1 MVVEPSPMPS
11 LSWKDLLVGKET
23 IEQKDASGTQHV
35 DDSFSLL
42 EQDVKKS
49 VVNGCWDATSGLR
62 LNKIDYMEFG
72 GCLSLFKLMDIE
84 NAYFLAEFQSAE
96 DYEKILSQGPWSSQP
111 PIQKADP
118 HGDWGNGRKSNKLD
132 FNIDSR
138 ARGRIANMVVYVNL
152 RKPLISK
159 LFINGNLQKI
169 EYENLLV
176 LCFSC
181 ERYGHNKESC
191 LNTTHLT
198 KPVKEVESTIQAS
211 PNSTTVRGKNY
222 GPWMLVEQ
230 QTRCVT
236 PEGNKKGNSI
246 SEEKIMGSR
255 FQSLAGLKAN
265 STDESLNKEIQ
276 QELKRNGKA
285 ILTGS
290 QGKSLIGKNPA
301 TGQTTIGFN
310 DGLKQQALSTEKQQ
324 ATSNYGDG
332 CTKNFTAQQL
342 LEQTPQ
348 GPQKTLAGHRPV
360 LAKAYWMPKNHLAVV
375 LKKNILSELVGN
387 EVRGSVILTG
397 NQLSK

>member
-1 MVVEPSPMPS
+1 MLSFSWISSCDRNGEEDIPPEDPNTKKVRFKESNEILEDVMVVEPSPMPS

-42 EQDVKKS
+42 EQDVKKP
-49 VVNGCWDATSGLR
+49 VVNGILSIDFSESGKGNGYLCA
-62 LNKIDYMEFG
+62 K
-72 GCLSLFKLMDIE
+72 
-84 NAYFLAEFQSAE
+84 FQSAE

-118 HGDWGNGRKSNKLD
+118 NGDWGNGRKINKLD

-138 ARGRIANMVVYVNL
+138 ARGRFANMVVYVNL

-181 ERYGHNKESC
+181 ECYGHNKESC

-198 KPVKEVESTIQAS
+198 KPVKKVESTIQAS
-211 PNSTTVRGKNY
+211 PNSTTVRGKDY

-255 FQSLAGLKAN
+255 FQSLAGLEVN

-301 TGQTTIGFN
+301 TVMTRKENLGQ
-310 DGLKQQALSTEKQQ
+310 
-324 ATSNYGDG
+324 
-332 CTKNFTAQQL
+332 
-342 LEQTPQ
+342 
-348 GPQKTLAGHRPV
+348 PV
-360 LAKAYWMPKNHLAVV
+360 
-375 LKKNILSELVGN
+375 
-387 EVRGSVILTG
+387 
-397 NQLSK
+397 

>member
-1 MVVEPSPMPS
+1 MLSISWISSCDRNGEEDIPPEDPNTKKVRFKESNEILEDVMVVEPSPMPS

-49 VVNGCWDATSGLR
+49 VVNGILSIDFSERIYQLLEKEMATSVVLKMLGR
-62 LNKIDYMEFG
+62 NIG
-72 GCLSLFKLMDIE
+72 
-84 NAYFLAEFQSAE
+84 
-96 DYEKILSQGPWSSQP
+96 SSQP

-118 HGDWGNGRKSNKLD
+118 NGDWGNGRKINKLD

-138 ARGRIANMVVYVNL
+138 ARGCFANMVVYVNL

-181 ERYGHNKESC
+181 ECYGHNKESC

-211 PNSTTVRGKNY
+211 PNSTTVRGKDY

-236 PEGNKKGNSI
+236 PEGNKKGNNI

-255 FQSLAGLKAN
+255 FQSLAGLEVN

-290 QGKSLIGKNPA
+290 Q
-301 TGQTTIGFN
+301 
-310 DGLKQQALSTEKQQ
+310 
-324 ATSNYGDG
+324 
-332 CTKNFTAQQL
+332 
-342 LEQTPQ
+342 
-348 GPQKTLAGHRPV
+348 
-360 LAKAYWMPKNHLAVV
+360 
-375 LKKNILSELVGN
+375 
-387 EVRGSVILTG
+387 
-397 NQLSK
+397 

>member
-1 MVVEPSPMPS
+1 MVVEPSPMHS

-49 VVNGCWDATSGLR
+49 VVNGIPSIDFSERIYQLPEKEMATSVPNSKVPKTMR
-62 LNKIDYMEFG
+62 RFYPRVHDSIPKY
-72 GCLSLFKLMDIE
+72 
-84 NAYFLAEFQSAE
+84 
-96 DYEKILSQGPWSSQP
+96 SQP

-118 HGDWGNGRKSNKLD
+118 NGDWGNGRKSNKLD

-138 ARGRIANMVVYVNL
+138 ARGRFANMVVYVNL

-191 LNTTHLT
+191 LNTTRLK

-211 PNSTTVRGKNY
+211 PNSTTVRGKDY

-255 FQSLAGLKAN
+255 FQSLAGLEAN

-301 TGQTTIGFN
+301 TVITRKENLGQ
-310 DGLKQQALSTEKQQ
+310 
-324 ATSNYGDG
+324 
-332 CTKNFTAQQL
+332 
-342 LEQTPQ
+342 
-348 GPQKTLAGHRPV
+348 PV
-360 LAKAYWMPKNHLAVV
+360 
-375 LKKNILSELVGN
+375 
-387 EVRGSVILTG
+387 
-397 NQLSK
+397 

>member
-1 MVVEPSPMPS
+1 MFNLRSVSVNMADETAWVGAGATLGELYYNIWKNNKIHGFPAGVCPTVGVGGHLSDAGNGEEDIPPEDPNTKKVRFKESNEILEDVMVVEPSPMPS

-49 VVNGCWDATSGLR
+49 VVNGIPSIDFSERIYQLLEKEMATSVVLKMLGR
-62 LNKIDYMEFG
+62 NIG
-72 GCLSLFKLMDIE
+72 
-84 NAYFLAEFQSAE
+84 
-96 DYEKILSQGPWSSQP
+96 SSQP

-222 GPWMLVEQ
+222 GPWMPVEQ
-230 QTRCVT
+230 QTRCLT

-265 STDESLNKEIQ
+265 STDEGLNKEIQ

-301 TGQTTIGFN
+301 TVMTRKENLGQ
-310 DGLKQQALSTEKQQ
+310 
-324 ATSNYGDG
+324 
-332 CTKNFTAQQL
+332 
-342 LEQTPQ
+342 
-348 GPQKTLAGHRPV
+348 PV
-360 LAKAYWMPKNHLAVV
+360 
-375 LKKNILSELVGN
+375 
-387 EVRGSVILTG
+387 
-397 NQLSK
+397 

>member
-1 MVVEPSPMPS
+1 MLSFSWISSCDRNGEEDIPPEDPNTKKVRFKESNEILEDVMVVEPSPMPS

-49 VVNGCWDATSGLR
+49 VVNGIPSIDFSERIYQLLEKEMATSVVLKMLGR
-62 LNKIDYMEFG
+62 NIG
-72 GCLSLFKLMDIE
+72 
-84 NAYFLAEFQSAE
+84 
-96 DYEKILSQGPWSSQP
+96 SSQP

-230 QTRCVT
+230 QTRCLT

-265 STDESLNKEIQ
+265 STDEGLNKEIQ

-301 TGQTTIGFN
+301 TVMTRKENLGQ
-310 DGLKQQALSTEKQQ
+310 
-324 ATSNYGDG
+324 
-332 CTKNFTAQQL
+332 
-342 LEQTPQ
+342 
-348 GPQKTLAGHRPV
+348 PV
-360 LAKAYWMPKNHLAVV
+360 
-375 LKKNILSELVGN
+375 
-387 EVRGSVILTG
+387 
-397 NQLSK
+397 